1 MAFKLKKFNLTQ
13 VVSVHLVS
21 GKIVSV
27 KLKLDDS
34 LSEIRKQL
42 ANKNEIKMDDGV
54 FFGSKDGLISSEE
67 ESTFNLRDIV
77 IKEGSEKTY
86 HLYLRNSNKL
96 HPIKISVNLILEN
109 NVSIK
114 VDSLFE
120 IRKEL
125 LNQNEI
131 KMDEKLFYLGE
142 DGIRDESTFNIRD
155 ITGPEKTYNL
165 YIWKLKLGYGYKGR
179 ETTSSIAKKRAFTMK
194 FYPDNYKDVIFCTLV
209 ENTSSN
215 DFSLEFEK
223 YLEPTKEF
231 INEVKDVEI
240 SKQVG
245 KIIENFGLFIPT
257 KIIISGKI
265 SKEGLLYQ
273 NYINTFELLTSIPK
287 FTNLREKLFTSIGK
301 RKIYSGIETCEFT
314 LSKSRSPRINEFKK
328 IPTNILKY
336 MENEKADF
344 SIFATILD
352 EKNRKNDFF
361 NCQIV
366 CTQGGMPNYI
376 VYCYRVD
383 LKPYECKLKIKYMII
398 GNYTDFNS
406 IKYDELSSDIRFDVK
421 KIDFS
426 TKFCKNS
433 LHIKSNSSDHFFG
446 IPVLKDLKHLN
457 QQHVIIG
464 HHFYTD
470 LDNIVGVFIFPF
482 NLDKSENCWEEDP
495 DQRPFVEKVFKTL
508 NQLKLDL
515 DKENELS
522 TDQEIIQKLKLNHG
536 LFLDDDTMKPSKEA
550 IYNVNGELDINVYD
564 GQPII
569 YTNINEPNNNFKPLF
584 QQYDTCINFPFAEIT
599 FKGNLLETFLN
610 CKNEDGKLNESYGH
624 FFSEN
629 VFVGGQLFIKN
640 FNTLTQTQIHHLKMH
655 ISWAYN
661 LAKYEENQLY
671 DFINLQLESK
681 IETSD
686 GNEITTT
693 EKLVNWMKNMYQEN
707 MIDIISYISPIPVSK
722 LQYNEASTQLT
733 SDFNEKVIKVSN
745 YKERL
750 NLEVWI
756 KDSIYVNLPGWIN
769 NFNLLQGLRIN
780 KNYELE
786 IAKKVA
792 IDLIQYPCLELE
804 NSFDLKLKPT
814 NQFEIFLFSNKISSI
829 KKGNLHIFNNSISM
843 MINDELKIYE
853 DNLDDFHFINYK
865 QYEIILHWN
874 DIILSEELKQD
885 IEKGIKDM
893 KPYKVLQDV
902 FNEYGHLFPQKII
915 LGKSFKFTST
925 KFSPKEFSKMSTI
938 DSVKSYLKT
947 FDLLTQ
953 KGDKI
958 DDLSD
963 FIQDDKDLEII
974 EYDDVI
980 TLYDILQVKLQKHIN
995 VMFEDEYKIIMVG
1008 IDDLKDLSDNNIEH
1022 YKRISLNPSL
1032 NHQNYEVFGSIISNE
1047 QTMTKSK
1054 EFSVKFRLKDFKGFT
1069 AIIKNL
1075 ETPIS
1080 KITKITEFHILW
1092 MIIGKPSKLPELS
1105 VFSPKNREFQI
1116 IFIDESIL
1124 LQPDKFYYEV
1134 NTPFQL
1140 SEGYMI
1146 SINAYHPPIND
1157 EPANIVEF
1165 IKWSCNS
1172 IIFRSDSILKALSM
1186 NENEVGIEYEDN
1198 LLIENFS
1205 IELHICILFSETK
1218 KLRIDNKEDEYPFDL
1233 IGNVF
1238 TNENFIEY
1246 SLNTEIGMVSM
1257 DIVNENNDLDVIVEK
1272 IISYLLNEKNF
1283 TFDENKKIQVIL
1295 DNYITNN

>member
-1 MAFKLKKFNLTQ
+1 
-13 VVSVHLVS
+13 
-21 GKIVSV
+21 
-27 KLKLDDS
+27 
-34 LSEIRKQL
+34 
-42 ANKNEIKMDDGV
+42 MDDGV

-77 IKEGSEKTY
+77 IKEGSAKTY
-86 HLYLRNSNKL
+86 HLYLRNSNEL

-120 IRKEL
+120 IHKEL
-125 LNQNEI
+125 VNQNEI

-155 ITGPEKTYNL
+155 IAGPEKTYNL
-165 YIWKLKLGYGYKGR
+165 YIWKLKLGYGSKGR

-194 FYPDNYKDVIFCTLV
+194 EVQTIIGIGKGEKSVICKADWTKNYNKVALISSNLLEIKQLCNVNYHLLGTTKDPLGNDITVLEYANEGNLREYLKKQFVTLNWSKRIEMALDITQGLKYLHSENIIHRNLHAINILINDGKLKIANTHLFDVSEPKVGYTDPKYLFDPLQLSDDQLRYEILNGLREDSV
-209 ENTSSN
+209 ENT
-215 DFSLEFEK
+215 
-223 YLEPTKEF
+223 P
-231 INEVKDVEI
+231 
-240 SKQVG
+240 
-245 KIIENFGLFIPT
+245 
-257 KIIISGKI
+257 
-265 SKEGLLYQ
+265 
-273 NYINTFELLTSIPK
+273 
-287 FTNLREKLFTSIGK
+287 
-301 RKIYSGIETCEFT
+301 
-314 LSKSRSPRINEFKK
+314 
-328 IPTNILKY
+328 
-336 MENEKADF
+336 
-344 SIFATILD
+344 
-352 EKNRKNDFF
+352 
-361 NCQIV
+361 
-366 CTQGGMPNYI
+366 
-376 VYCYRVD
+376 
-383 LKPYECKLKIKYMII
+383 IKYQRL
-398 GNYTDFNS
+398 Y
-406 IKYDELSSDIRFDVK
+406 R
-421 KIDFS
+421 
-426 TKFCKNS
+426 
-433 LHIKSNSSDHFFG
+433 
-446 IPVLKDLKHLN
+446 
-457 QQHVIIG
+457 
-464 HHFYTD
+464 
-470 LDNIVGVFIFPF
+470 
-482 NLDKSENCWEEDP
+482 NCWVEDP
-495 DQRPFVEKVFKTL
+495 DQRPIVENVLKTL
-508 NQLKLDL
+508 DQLKLDL

-536 LFLDDDTMKPSKEA
+536 LFLDGDTMKPSKEA

-569 YTNINEPNNNFKPLF
+569 YTNINEPNNNFKPSF

-610 CKNEDGKLNESYGH
+610 CKNEDGKLNERYGH

-629 VFVGGQLFIKN
+629 VLVGGQLFIKN
-640 FNTLTQTQIHHLKMH
+640 FNTLTKTQIHLLKMH
-655 ISWAYN
+655 LSWAYN

-671 DFINLQLESK
+671 DFINLQLEPK

-804 NSFDLKLKPT
+804 DSFDLKLKPT

-829 KKGNLHIFNNSISM
+829 KKENLHVFNNNISM

-938 DSVKSYLKT
+938 ESVKSYLKT

-958 DDLSD
+958 DDFSD
-963 FIQDDKDLEII
+963 FIQDDKDLEIV

-995 VMFEDEYKIIMVG
+995 VMLEDEYKIIMVG

-1069 AIIKNL
+1069 AIIKKL
-1075 ETPIS
+1075 ETPNS

-1134 NTPFQL
+1134 KTPFQL

-1172 IIFRSDSILKALSM
+1172 IIFRSNSILKALSM

-1205 IELHICILFSETK
+1205 IELHICILFSDTK

-1246 SLNTEIGMVSM
+1246 SLNTENGIVSM
-1257 DIVNENNDLDVIVEK
+1257 DTVNENNDLNVIVEK

-1295 DNYITNN
+1295 DNYITNNGISLSDIIDWLLNNQNNSKNIFLLGYVYCFITKEVYNSAFDLFHDAA